1 MSDPSS
7 STKNTTSKKCPN
19 PKCMCPDCTCGEGC
33 TCGVSP
39 DVICDPC
46 VDFKKQKEAEKMN
59 NKVAEVEQAN
69 AKEVGIGS
77 TAGAGRTAEV
87 NDEVKKL

>member
-1 MSDPSS
+1 
-7 STKNTTSKKCPN
+7 
-19 PKCMCPDCTCGEGC
+19 MCPDCTCGEGC

-46 VDFKKQKEAEKMN
+46 VDFKKQKEAE
-59 NKVAEVEQAN
+59 QAN

-77 TAGAGRTAEV
+77 TAGAGRTAEI
-87 NDEVKKL
+87 NEEVKK

>member
-46 VDFKKQKEAEKMN
+46 VDFKKQKEAEKMKD
-59 NKVAEVEQAN
+59 KVAEVEQAN
-69 AKEVGIGS
+69 AKKKSIGS
-77 TAGAGRTAEV
+77 TAGAGRTAEI
-87 NDEVKKL
+87 NEEVKK